1 MRRLASR
8 SCAQQVRS
16 MATHDSFVGRESA
29 ATLGWSDTCS
39 SIGIAMSDVS
49 RSIKEGIGFGLIAG
63 IVFAI
68 AQVIAAVIAS
78 VPAIFVFRMFASVL
92 LGGPALATTP
102 APAAIGIGIIANL
115 YLSAMFGLFYGIY
128 NSALTQPTRRS
139 LARQATIGAL
149 YGVMLWLMSSQ
160 VFARYRYPWLL
171 ELPQVPQIFL
181 HAVCYGLPLGLLYA
195 TAERHVVAIQQPYG
209 HTR

>member
-1 MRRLASR
+1 
-8 SCAQQVRS
+8 
-16 MATHDSFVGRESA
+16 
-29 ATLGWSDTCS
+29 
-39 SIGIAMSDVS
+39 MSEVN

-68 AQVIAAVIAS
+68 AQVIAAV
-78 VPAIFVFRMFASVL
+78 VVREPAIFVFRRLASVL
-92 LGGPALATTP
+92 LGAQALVTTP
-102 APAAIGIGIIANL
+102 TPTAVGVGIFANL
-115 YLSAMFGLFYGIY
+115 YLSAMFGLFYGVY

-149 YGVMLWLMSSQ
+149 YGVMLWLVNSQ

-171 ELPQVPQIFL
+171 ELPQLPQMFL
-181 HAVCYGLPLGLLYA
+181 HAVFYGVPLGLLYA
-195 TAERHVVAIQQPYG
+195 TAERRVVSIQQPYSH